1 MPRWQHFDTSGPLL
15 PSLRR
20 ITTLA
25 AFIYVPLA
33 LLAVVWATIG
43 QGRDVWSLANP
54 WLEAPYGT
62 RLGISLALGIA
73 LGILVVRST
82 PFVLARFAWAQA
94 LHAEL
99 APLVRDL
106 SSTQVT
112 WLAVLSGVGEELFF
126 RGAMQPVFGLWL
138 TSLIFGALHVGPRRV
153 FLAWGAWAFVMG
165 VLLGALFALTGLV
178 WGSIF
183 AHVWINQRNFR
194 FIQRG

>member
-1 MPRWQHFDTSGPLL
+1 M

-25 AFIYVPLA
+25 AFVYVPLSFA
-33 LLAVVWATIG
+33 AVVWAAVG
-43 QGRDVWSLANP
+43 QGRDVWSLSEP
-54 WLEAPYGT
+54 WMDASYWT
-62 RLGISLALGIA
+62 RLGVSLGLGMALGA
-73 LGILVVRST
+73 LVVRST
-82 PFVLARFAWAQA
+82 PFILARFAWAQA

-106 SSTQVT
+106 SFTQAT

-138 TSLIFGALHVGPRRV
+138 TSLIFGVLHVGPRRV
-153 FLAWGAWAFVMG
+153 FLAWGVWAFAIG

-178 WGSIF
+178 WGSVL

-194 FIQRG
+194 FIQRS